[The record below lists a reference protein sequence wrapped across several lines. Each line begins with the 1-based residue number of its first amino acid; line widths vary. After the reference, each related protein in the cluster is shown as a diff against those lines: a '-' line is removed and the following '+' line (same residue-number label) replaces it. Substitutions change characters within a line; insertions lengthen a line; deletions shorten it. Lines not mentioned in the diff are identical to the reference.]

1 MRTRSKVLI
10 AIGAALAVLAGVW
23 ALIAPGQLVKYPS
36 DLDKTAVA
44 TGKFSLFLNPNTGL
58 PYVQPQV
65 LPLTINRR
73 LHVISSNGSQAVVK
87 EDSVE
92 KIGPLPQQTLQQ
104 QYVIDRSSLKN
115 LASSESYA
123 YTQSNRVDRSPAYSI
138 NLPFDTGAGPY
149 QVWKNEVGQSYAF
162 RQQGASFSRDG
173 VTLIPLEGQLT
184 NAPAKDYYL
193 AQLRS
198 LGLPTQTT
206 MQRLTPQ
213 LKALGLDPTQLS
225 TTLLPQLSAADRT
238 TIQSALAQPIG
249 LRYVVSVHTRLLVEP
264 TTGAIVSLD
273 RIDQT
278 LGVQPQ
284 FAALT
289 QIAAILSKAQY
300 RTSPAIQVV
309 GATLGKL
316 AKSPPTV
323 RVFNIN
329 YGQTPASVADIASY
343 AKSKADS
350 IDMVKT
356 TIPVALLLAG
366 VLSAAIGLIMWL
378 LDRRGQGEAPGG
390 PPPAREPVGPG
401 AAPKR
406 PTPTTT
412 IPRTR
417 GGERQPGQPSA
428 PREPRR
434 S

>member
-10 AIGAALAVLAGVW
+10 AIGAVLAVLAGVW
-23 ALIAPGQLVKYPS
+23 AVVAPGQLVKYPN

-44 TGKFSLFLNPNTGL
+44 TGKFSLFLHPGTGD

-73 LHVISSNGSQAVVK
+73 LHVTSSNGAQAVVK

-92 KIGPLPQQTLQQ
+92 KIGSLPQQNLQQ
-104 QYVIDRSSLKN
+104 QYVIDRGSLKN
-115 LASSESYA
+115 LASSKSYA
-123 YTQSNRVDRSPAYSI
+123 YTAANGVDRSPAYSI

-149 QVWKNEVGQSYAF
+149 QVWKNEVGRSYAF
-162 RQQGASFSRDG
+162 RRQGASFTRDG
-173 VTLIPLEGQLT
+173 VTLIPLEGQLS
-184 NAPAKDYYL
+184 NAPAQDYYL

-198 LGLPTQTT
+198 LGLPTETT
-206 MQRLTPQ
+206 LPRLAPQ
-213 LKALGLDPTQLS
+213 LKALGLDPAQLS
-225 TTLLPQLSAADRT
+225 TTLLPQLNAGDRAA
-238 TIQSALAQPIG
+238 IESALAQPIG
-249 LRYVVSVHTRLLVEP
+249 LRYVVSVRTRLLVEP

-273 RIDQT
+273 RINQT
-278 LGVQPQ
+278 LGVQPK

-289 QIAAILSKAQY
+289 EIGAILNKAEY
-300 RTSPAIQVV
+300 RTSPVIRLA
-309 GATLGKL
+309 GAVLAKL

-343 AKSKADS
+343 ANSKADS

-356 TIPVALLLAG
+356 TIPIIVLLIG

-390 PPPAREPVGPG
+390 PPPAREPVDP
-401 AAPKR
+401 ATAPKR
-406 PTPTTT
+406 PTPSTT

-417 GGERQPGQPSA
+417 GGERQPGQPAA
-428 PREPRR
+428 PRGSRNT
-434 S
+434 